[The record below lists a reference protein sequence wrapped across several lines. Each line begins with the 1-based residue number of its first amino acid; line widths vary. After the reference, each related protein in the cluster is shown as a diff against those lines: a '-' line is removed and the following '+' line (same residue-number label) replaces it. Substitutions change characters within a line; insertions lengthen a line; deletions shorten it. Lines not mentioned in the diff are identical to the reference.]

1 MHRPFGKWHARRWK
15 NGKQIIALVLIT
27 SHANTDT
34 CIDARTWKRHPKDT
48 YCIKTNDLDADRQGP
63 SLRNLMWKIACF
75 LKMIS
80 LAGASFIIIASPW
93 KRSMESCLKAS
104 ERILKQFFVSST
116 ISISMVENIIGQGS
130 KQGDRK
136 ITECSNRPRA
146 RRQRSVANYPIPNAT
161 SRRGRSDARWHRKRS
176 SLQSSCIYINI

>member
-1 MHRPFGKWHARRWK
+1 MP
-15 NGKQIIALVLIT
+15 
-27 SHANTDT
+27 TDKGPRSEIS
-34 CIDARTWKRHPKDT
+34 CG
-48 YCIKTNDLDADRQGP
+48 NLLD
-63 SLRNLMWKIACF
+63 SS
-75 LKMIS
+75 KMIS

-116 ISISMVENIIGQGS
+116 ISISMVENILGQGS

-176 SLQSSCIYINI
+176 SLQSSCIYIIYINTYIWASLHKRQHDCQSIHIHGSNLDAITCTSCG